1 MSDLSHK
8 KPSGRGGRSARFFS
22 PGSLVIHILTAGI
35 IMAAVVSFV
44 VSPVQKSP
52 HSMRKRALNNEDA
65 GRVFVVGNDKCRV
78 ADFDNKDLRLKNS
91 RPIDCDSVS
100 AVGDGAYRYGPGDR
114 VNRISQYFNSR
125 N

>member
-1 MSDLSHK
+1 MSGLSHK
-8 KPSGRGGRSARFFS
+8 KPSGGGGRPARFLS

-35 IMAAVVSFV
+35 IAAAVVSFV
-44 VSPVQKSP
+44 MSPVQKSS
-52 HSMRKRALNNEDA
+52 HSTHKRASNNEDV
-65 GRVFVVGNDKCRV
+65 GQVFVVGNGKCRV
-78 ADFDNKDLRLKNS
+78 ADFDNRDLRFKNN

-114 VNRISQYFNSR
+114 VNRISRYFNSR